1 MSYIYIYNCK
11 GLDQDESG
19 WATIT
24 AAYQR
29 NMDVLRNATLEAG
42 KFAWQLMWTGGDV
55 NGVGSTIPH
64 PIIRQG
70 YCANELR
77 AMCTKDAPPQTR
89 AMMYALNAH
98 RPNVMP
104 DVKQDLANFLL
115 IRGPYAWLGHGWKGL

>member
-1 MSYIYIYNCK
+1 
-11 GLDQDESG
+11 
-19 WATIT
+19 
-24 AAYQR
+24 
-29 NMDVLRNATLEAG
+29 
-42 KFAWQLMWTGGDV
+42 MWTGGDV

-77 AMCTKDAPPQTR
+77 AMCAKDAPPQTR

-98 RPNVMP
+98 RPDVMP

-115 IRGPYAWLGHGWKGL
+115 IRGPYAWLGHGWKGCSQDYPFPADFNRDYGVPVDTVCKESAPNSGI